1 MPFHKKKTKNID
13 AFNSK
18 TSKNGFVNDA
28 AELPLNIIKFLKG
41 NKKKKDALQEAK
53 DEAGGY

>member
-1 MPFHKKKTKNID
+1 MPFHKKKTKDTD

-18 TSKNGFVNDA
+18 TSKNGFVDDA
-28 AELPLNIIKFLKG
+28 TQAPLNHIKFLKS
-41 NKKKKDALQEAK
+41 NKKKKDALQKAK

>member
-1 MPFHKKKTKNID
+1 MPFHKKKTKKID

-28 AELPLNIIKFLKG
+28 AEAPLNLLKFLKG
-41 NKKKKDALQEAK
+41 NKKKKDMLEK
-53 DEAGGY
+53 VKKEAGGY

>member
-28 AELPLNIIKFLKG
+28 VEAPLNLLKFLKA
-41 NKKKKDALQEAK
+41 NKKRKDMLEKVKKES
-53 DEAGGY
+53 GGY

>member
-1 MPFHKKKTKNID
+1 MPFHKKKTKKID

-28 AELPLNIIKFLKG
+28 AEAPLNLLKFLKAD
-41 NKKKKDALQEAK
+41 KKKDKMLEK
-53 DEAGGY
+53 VKKEAGGY

>member
-1 MPFHKKKTKNID
+1 MPFHKKKTKKID

-28 AELPLNIIKFLKG
+28 VEAPLNLIKFLKS
-41 NKKKKDALQEAK
+41 NKKKKDALQKAK

>member
-18 TSKNGFVNDA
+18 TSRNGFVNDA
-28 AELPLNIIKFLKG
+28 TQAPLNLIKFLKN
-41 NKKKKDALQEAK
+41 NKKRKDALQKAK

>member
-1 MPFHKKKTKNID
+1 MPFQKKKTKKID

-28 AELPLNIIKFLKG
+28 TEAPLNILKFLKG
-41 NKKKKDALQEAK
+41 NKKKKDMLEK
-53 DEAGGY
+53 VKKEAGGY

>member
-1 MPFHKKKTKNID
+1 MTKKKQTVD
-13 AFNSK
+13 YDSFNPE

-28 AELPLNIIKFLKG
+28 AEAPFNLIKFLQG
-41 NKKKKDALQEAK
+41 NKKKKDALQKAK

>member
-1 MPFHKKKTKNID
+1 MPFHKKKTKKID

-28 AELPLNIIKFLKG
+28 VKAPTNLLQFLKA
-41 NKKKKDALQEAK
+41 NKKKKNALDK
-53 DEAGGY
+53 VKKEAGGY

>member
-28 AELPLNIIKFLKG
+28 AEAPLNLIKFLQG
-41 NKKKKDALQEAK
+41 NKKRKDALQKVK

>member
-28 AELPLNIIKFLKG
+28 VEAPLNLLKSLKA
-41 NKKKKDALQEAK
+41 NKKRKDMLEKVKKES
-53 DEAGGY
+53 GGY

>member
-1 MPFHKKKTKNID
+1 MPFHKKKTKKID

-28 AELPLNIIKFLKG
+28 ANAPSNLLKFLKA
-41 NKKKKDALQEAK
+41 NKKKKNMLEK
-53 DEAGGY
+53 VKKEAGGY

>member
-1 MPFHKKKTKNID
+1 MPFHKKKTKKID

-28 AELPLNIIKFLKG
+28 AKTPLSILKFLKAD
-41 NKKKKDALQEAK
+41 KKKDKMLERVK
-53 DEAGGY
+53 KEAGGY

>member
-1 MPFHKKKTKNID
+1 MPFHKKKTKKID

-28 AELPLNIIKFLKG
+28 TEAPLNLLKFLKG
-41 NKKKKDALQEAK
+41 NDKKKKMLKKVQ